1 MQDIEYTSFTD
12 GEALRIPSTDTLCK
26 MINTKFKNIQCANER
41 LEQQVKKLQDEHYKD
56 KELERMKS
64 ECDAMR
70 EKLNLSFPMTKE
82 ENESIANW
90 WEEHKKKPHKMHR
103 GNLTYSFFCT
113 ELGIIGKVS
122 CSCGKTFLF
131 RNID

>member
-1 MQDIEYTSFTD
+1 MQDIEYTSFAD

-26 MINTKFKNIQCANER
+26 MINTKFKNIQCDNER

-70 EKLNLSFPMTKE
+70 KKLNLGFPITKE

-90 WEEHKKKPHKMHR
+90 RREHISKMHR
-103 GNLTYSFFCT
+103 GNFTYSFFCT

-122 CSCGKTFLF
+122 CSCGETFLF
-131 RNID
+131 RDID